1 MAELVKKIAKIIVN
15 ILMVVVFIILV
26 LIIMAKVSMLANNK
40 SYFEAFGYS
49 FFNVAT
55 GSMEPAISQNDI
67 IVVEKTDKYEVGDIV
82 TFEKDGNFIT
92 HRIVLINDDL
102 ITTKGDANNASDV
115 SIKKDL
121 IIGKVTKIYKNAGT
135 WQKIF
140 TTPQIIVA
148 IFVTLILFDF
158 AFSYKGN
165 KKIVEE
171 EIIEEKIE
179 IPKKEKITTKEKD
192 SIAHELKELKEEIKD
207 LKKETKEKKEPEK
220 KKKRLVTTEFSDEDT
235 VRLYKKIKRI
245 QKEKETPT
253 KDSDDYTIRLDL
265 TGMQKEVEDKLKK
278 EE

>member
-1 MAELVKKIAKIIVN
+1 MAGIAKNIAKIIVN
-15 ILMVVVFIILV
+15 ILMTVVFIILI
-26 LIIMAKVSMLANNK
+26 LIIIAKVSMLVNNK

-67 IVVEKTDKYEVGDIV
+67 IVVEKADNYEVGDIV

-92 HRIVLINDDL
+92 HRIVLITEDL
-102 ITTKGDANNASDV
+102 VTTKGDANNTSDV

-121 IIGKVTKIYKNAGT
+121 IIGKVTKIYSSAGI

-148 IFVTLILFDF
+148 IFITLILFDF

-165 KKIVEE
+165 KNVEE
-171 EIIEEKIE
+171 IE
-179 IPKKEKITTKEKD
+179 IEPKKEI
-192 SIAHELKELKEEIKD
+192 
-207 LKKETKEKKEPEK
+207 KEKKPKKVVVEEPEEEEEEEEPVPVVK
-220 KKKRLVTTEFSDEDT
+220 KKKKEPKVSKRQKLITTDFSDEDT
-235 VRLYKKIKRI
+235 VRLYKKIRKI
-245 QKEKETPT
+245 KQDKSKELTPEEE
-253 KDSDDYTIRLDL
+253 YTIRLDL
-265 TGMQKEVEDKLKK
+265 TGMQKAIEDKINK

>member
-1 MAELVKKIAKIIVN
+1 MGALKKIAKVTIN
-15 ILMVVVFIILV
+15 ILITIVFIILV
-26 LIIMAKVSMLANNK
+26 LIIVAKVSMLANNK

-67 IVVEKTDKYEVGDIV
+67 IVVEKTDEFAVGDIV

-92 HRIVLINDDL
+92 HRIVLITGDL
-102 ITTKGDANNASDV
+102 ITTKGDANNTSDV

-121 IIGKVTKIYKNAGT
+121 IIGKVTKIYSHAGI

-165 KKIVEE
+165 KKIPVEE
-171 EIIEEKIE
+171 EVEEEKIKVE
-179 IPKKEKITTKEKD
+179 KVEKLENKDELMTSIKQIQEELKDIKNNKISNDTIKEKSSKR
-192 SIAHELKELKEEIKD
+192 
-207 LKKETKEKKEPEK
+207 KK
-220 KKKRLVTTEFSDEDT
+220 LITTEFSDEDT
-235 VRLYKKIKRI
+235 VRLYKKIKKI
-245 QKEKETPT
+245 KEEKSS
-253 KDSDDYTIRLDL
+253 KDVEDDYTIRLDL
-265 TGMQKEVEDKLKK
+265 TGMQKELEKNLKK

>member
-1 MAELVKKIAKIIVN
+1 MAGIAKNIAKIIVN
-15 ILMVVVFIILV
+15 ILMTVVFIILI
-26 LIIMAKVSMLANNK
+26 LIIIAKVSMLVNNK

-67 IVVEKTDKYEVGDIV
+67 IVVEKADNYEVGDIV

-92 HRIVLINDDL
+92 HRIVLITEDL
-102 ITTKGDANNASDV
+102 VTTKGDANNTSDV

-121 IIGKVTKIYKNAGT
+121 IIGKVTKIYSSAGI

-148 IFVTLILFDF
+148 IFITLILFDF

-165 KKIVEE
+165 KKIEEVEIEPQKIIKEKKPKKVVVEE
-171 EIIEEKIE
+171 EEDEEE
-179 IPKKEKITTKEKD
+179 EEPAPVVKKK
-192 SIAHELKELKEEIKD
+192 
-207 LKKETKEKKEPEK
+207 KKEPK
-220 KKKRLVTTEFSDEDT
+220 VSKRQKLITTDFSDEDT
-235 VRLYKKIKRI
+235 VRLYKKIRKI
-245 QKEKETPT
+245 KQDKSKELTPEEE
-253 KDSDDYTIRLDL
+253 YTIRLDL
-265 TGMQKEVEDKLKK
+265 TGMQKAVEDKINK

>member
-1 MAELVKKIAKIIVN
+1 MAGIAKNIAKIIVN
-15 ILMVVVFIILV
+15 ILMTIVFIILI
-26 LIIMAKVSMLANNK
+26 LIIIAKVSMLVNNK

-67 IVVEKTDKYEVGDIV
+67 IVVEKTDTYEVGDIV

-92 HRIVLINDDL
+92 HRIVLITEDL
-102 ITTKGDANNASDV
+102 ITTKGDANNTSDV

-121 IIGKVTKIYKNAGT
+121 IIGKVTKVYSSAGI

-148 IFVTLILFDF
+148 IFITLILFDF

-165 KKIVEE
+165 KKQEE
-171 EIIEEKIE
+171 EIPISKKTKVIEEK
-179 IPKKEKITTKEKD
+179 P
-192 SIAHELKELKEEIKD
+192 
-207 LKKETKEKKEPEK
+207 LKKEIKIKEEPIIEEDEEEIEEEVKPKKKKEPK
-220 KKKRLVTTEFSDEDT
+220 KSKKQKLISTEFSDEDT
-235 VRLYKKIKRI
+235 VRLYKKLRKIK
-245 QKEKETPT
+245 KEPEPT
-253 KDSDDYTIRLDL
+253 DEEQYTIRLDL
-265 TGMQKEVEDKLKK
+265 TGMQKAIEDKLNK